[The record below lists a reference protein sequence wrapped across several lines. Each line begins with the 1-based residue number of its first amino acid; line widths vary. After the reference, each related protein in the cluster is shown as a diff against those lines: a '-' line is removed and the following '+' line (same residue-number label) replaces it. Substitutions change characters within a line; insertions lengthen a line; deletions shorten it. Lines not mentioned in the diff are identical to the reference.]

1 MLTRR
6 WTDVTTR
13 ECFQT
18 TRAFAAAAATTTSE
32 RSQNAHL

>member
-1 MLTRR
+1 MLRR
-6 WTDVTTR
+6 VFGG